1 MMVLRLLGALGWRN
15 TLVASVGAVL
25 AVLPSFQTGRWV
37 ERSTFS
43 AKLEAARMADRVAHQ
58 ENLHDRYRTA
68 AKARLDA
75 RSADR
80 AVRDAGGLSDD
91 GWRRD

>member
-1 MMVLRLLGALGWRN
+1 MMALRLLSELGWRN
-15 TLVASVGAVL
+15 ILVASVGAVL

-37 ERSTFS
+37 ERATFS
-43 AKLEAARMADRVAHQ
+43 AKLEAARMADWVAHQ
-58 ENLHDRYRTA
+58 ESLHDRHRTA

-75 RSADR
+75 RIADR
-80 AVRDAGGLSDD
+80 AVRDTDGLPDD